1 MFIGASSGSTGGGIK
16 TTTFTVLFLAVL
28 SVIKGRD
35 DVEVSERRIPKRIID
50 RAFAVAMI
58 SLTMVVAITMIL
70 SAIEEFGFL
79 EVLFEATSAFGTVGL
94 STGIT
99 PYLALPGK
107 ILIML
112 TMFTGRLGPLTV
124 ATAIA
129 QKQHIVQ
136 VRYPEEKVMVG

>member
-1 MFIGASSGSTGGGIK
+1 MQKF
-16 TTTFTVLFLAVL
+16 
-28 SVIKGRD
+28 
-35 DVEVSERRIPKRIID
+35 E
-50 RAFAVAMI
+50 
-58 SLTMVVAITMIL
+58 
-70 SAIEEFGFL
+70 FL
-79 EVLFEATSAFGTVGL
+79 EVLFETTSAFGTVGL

-99 PYLALPGK
+99 PRLALPGK

-112 TMFTGRLGPLTV
+112 TMFSGRLGPLTV